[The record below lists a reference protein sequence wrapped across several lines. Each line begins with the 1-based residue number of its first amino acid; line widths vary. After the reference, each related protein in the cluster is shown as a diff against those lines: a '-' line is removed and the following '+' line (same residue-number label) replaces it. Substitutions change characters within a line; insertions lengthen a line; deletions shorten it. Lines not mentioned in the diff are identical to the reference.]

1 MSIKKL
7 KSIFVASLILLLMGC
22 SREVENNSDVNT
34 LDSDSAEEIEE
45 VEMEEEENWED
56 AVGDIDLAEEDF
68 DEIEWDKVHLTKAQ
82 FDDFLNE
89 MRKNYMEVDEE
100 DENDIEI
107 QVLGIEF
114 DGKTIEYII
123 TSADEDNFMTEFA
136 QGMYILML
144 DGFTRQFYLHSDYS
158 NGEQHPTII
167 FNDED
172 GSVIT
177 ENNDFIEFEE
187 E

>member
-1 MSIKKL
+1 M
-7 KSIFVASLILLLMGC
+7 ASLILLLIGC
-22 SREVENNSDVNT
+22 SREVENNSDENT
-34 LDSDSAEEIEE
+34 SDSDRTEEIEE
-45 VEMEEEENWED
+45 VEMEEEANWED
-56 AVGDIDLAEEDF
+56 AVGDIDLAEDDF
-68 DEIEWDKVHLTKAQ
+68 DEIEWDKIHLTKAQ
-82 FDDFLNE
+82 FDDFINE
-89 MRKNYMEVDEE
+89 MRKNYIEVDEE
-100 DENDIEI
+100 DVNDIEI
-107 QVLGIEF
+107 QVLNIEF
-114 DGKTIEYII
+114 DGKKIEYTI
-123 TSADEDNFMTEFA
+123 TSSDEDNFINEFS

-172 GSVIT
+172 GSLIT

>member
-1 MSIKKL
+1 I
-7 KSIFVASLILLLMGC
+7 I
-22 SREVENNSDVNT
+22 
-34 LDSDSAEEIEE
+34 EEIEK
-45 VEMEEEENWED
+45 VEMVEEAGWED
-56 AVGDIDLAEEDF
+56 AVGVIDLADEVF
-68 DEIEWDKVHLTKAQ
+68 DEIEWDKIHLTKAK
-82 FDDFLNE
+82 FDDFLSE
-89 MRKNYMEVDEE
+89 MRNNHMEVDEE
-100 DENDIEI
+100 DEYDIEI
-107 QVLGIEF
+107 KVLGIEF
-114 DGKTIEYII
+114 VVKKIEYNV
-123 TSADEDNFMTEFA
+123 TNAYEDNFMTEFA

>member
-1 MSIKKL
+1 LM
-7 KSIFVASLILLLMGC
+7 ASLILLAMGC
-22 SREVENNSDVNT
+22 SREVENNKDTNISNT
-34 LDSDSAEEIEE
+34 DSTEEIEE
-45 VEMEEEENWED
+45 VEMEEEANWED
-56 AVGDIDLAEEDF
+56 AVEDIDLAEEDF
-68 DEIEWDKVHLTKAQ
+68 DEIEWDKIHLTKAQ

-89 MRKNYMEVDEE
+89 MRNNQMEVDEE

-114 DGKTIEYII
+114 DGKTIEYTV
-123 TSADEDNFMTEFA
+123 TSAYEDNFMTEFA